1 MIFAAMEKDDNMESV
16 IFCLLITLI
25 FVFLICFI
33 LIRTQQA
40 KIKENKNDVLYSD
53 NHIMDVEKYRNRYSI
68 CASIEEA
75 KLRFEQEVK
84 E

>member
-1 MIFAAMEKDDNMESV
+1 MES
-16 IFCLLITLI
+16 IILALLITLV

-53 NHIMDVEKYRNRYSI
+53 NHIMDFEKYCNRYSV
-68 CASIEEA
+68 CASIGEVD
-75 KLRFEQEVK
+75 LRIEQEIK
-84 E
+84 

>member
-1 MIFAAMEKDDNMESV
+1 MESA
-16 IFCLLITLI
+16 ILSLLITLM

-33 LIRTQQA
+33 LTKRQQT
-40 KIKENKNDVLYSD
+40 KKEGIENVVLYSD

-75 KLRFEQEVK
+75 ELRFEQEVK

>member
-1 MIFAAMEKDDNMESV
+1 MESA
-16 IFCLLITLI
+16 IFSLLITLI

-33 LIRTQQA
+33 LAKRQQIR
-40 KIKENKNDVLYSD
+40 KEEIENVVLFSD

-75 KLRFEQEVK
+75 ELKFEQEIK

>member
-1 MIFAAMEKDDNMESV
+1 MNMESV
-16 IFCLLITLI
+16 ILALLITLV
-25 FVFLICFI
+25 FAFLICFI
-33 LIRTQQA
+33 LIKTQQA
-40 KIKENKNDVLYSD
+40 KIKEKNDVLYSD

-75 KLRFEQEVK
+75 ELKFEQEVK